1 MQLVI
6 VVGLDLSLTSTG
18 IAVIR
23 EGQVALERI
32 DAPASDDALQSWQR
46 IESTAQR
53 TLRQVPAGALV
64 VLEGPSWGSRFG
76 KPDERHAQRW
86 MVRGPLLACGHEV
99 VVVSPRTRAKYAADD
114 GNAKKRVVLA
124 TMRARHPGLTIRDHN
139 VADAL
144 ALAAMGARSLGSPI
158 DGEPS
163 KQQTEAM
170 GAVSWPTNEGR
181 TA

>member
-1 MQLVI
+1 MI

-18 IAVIR
+18 VAVLR
-23 EGQVALERI
+23 AGQVFLDRV
-32 DAPASDDALQSWQR
+32 DAPASDDALQSWRR
-46 IESTAQR
+46 IESTAAR

-64 VLEGPSWGSRFG
+64 ILEGPSWASRFG

-86 MVRGPLLACGHEV
+86 MVRGPLLERGHQV
-99 VVVSPRTRAKYAADD
+99 VIVQPRTRAKYAADD
-114 GNAKKRVVLA
+114 GNAKKPAVLVS
-124 TMRARHPGLTIRDHN
+124 MRARHPGLTIRDHN

-163 KQQTEAM
+163 KQQIEAM
-170 GAVSWPTNEGR
+170 DAVSWPTNEGS
-181 TA
+181 AS

>member
-1 MQLVI
+1 MI
-6 VVGLDLSLTSTG
+6 VVGLDLSLASTG
-18 IAVIR
+18 VAVVSDGR
-23 EGQVALERI
+23 VSLDRI
-32 DAPASDDALQSWQR
+32 DATASDDALESWRR

-86 MVRGPLLACGHEV
+86 MVRGPLLACGHTV

-114 GNAKKRVVLA
+114 GNAKKRAVLMS
-124 TMRARHPGLTIRDHN
+124 MRSRHPGLTIRDHN

-163 KQQTEAM
+163 KQQIEAM
-170 GAVSWPTNEGR
+170 DAVSWPINEGS
-181 TA
+181 AS